1 MTELSGVT
9 INITLKEWEELYN
22 AKRQVDELLIELEA
36 LKRQRDELKD
46 MLNQMIQKLI

>member
-22 AKRQVDELLIELEA
+22 AKKQVDELLIELEA
-36 LKRQRDELKD
+36 LKRQRDELK
-46 MLNQMIQKLI
+46 NKLDQIKNII